1 MRIKALLLALL
12 MFLLTSGYGFASA
25 EDTLPAAVKSL
36 IKQKK
41 AAEVEK
47 EALAIS
53 QAGNNFLAHLAYGEA
68 FLLRGDLDKA
78 ETAFKKALE
87 LNSIG
92 IEGKIGLAR
101 TLAARQEAPQA
112 RQLLQDAL
120 RTSPHPERL
129 YYEMGLIME
138 ASGDIKGAA
147 QLFEQG
153 LERYFSKK

>member
-1 MRIKALLLALL
+1 MRTIVLLLALL
-12 MFLLTSGYGFASA
+12 MFLVSSGYGFASA
-25 EDTLPAAVKSL
+25 EDALPAAVKSL

-47 EALAIS
+47 EALVLS

-68 FLLRGDLDKA
+68 FLLRGDPDKA
-78 ETAFKKALE
+78 ESAFKKALE
-87 LNSIG
+87 LNPIG
-92 IEGKIGLAR
+92 IEGKIGLGK
-101 TLAARQEAPQA
+101 TLAARHEVPQA
-112 RQLLQDAL
+112 RQLLQDAI

-138 ASGDIKGAA
+138 AAGDIKGAT

-153 LERYFSKK
+153 LERYFSKR